1 MTGLKSV
8 HVSLNV
14 EVKQLLYHFVLNPC
28 LVLSYRLEAAAK
40 LFTNKIYNKGTLFSF
55 IIFLFCICT

>member
-14 EVKQLLYHFVLNPC
+14 EVKQLLYNFVLNP
-28 LVLSYRLEAAAK
+28 LPSSV
-40 LFTNKIYNKGTLFSF
+40 IPP
-55 IIFLFCICT
+55 